1 MSLVP
6 VFLILA
12 LSVHLDMALK
22 CKKGQCKNNK
32 DETGCKPMLEGLED
46 MDCKEDSVCYREHQ
60 LTYNDEEVISVGCV
74 SKTDGKR
81 DPIASW
87 TFFDDTLTAD
97 EIKNSINKE
106 CVEKEKDKASISI
119 NIGGAGGELEAEKQK
134 VKLCVCDDKDLC
146 NFAASTRFCGM
157 TLILMGIL
165 SILL

>member
-12 LSVHLDMALK
+12 LSVHLDMAKK
-22 CKKGQCKNNK
+22 CKKGQCTNNK
-32 DETGCKPMLEGLED
+32 DEKGCKPMLEGLED

-60 LTYNDEEVISVGCV
+60 LPYGANDEEVISVGCV
-74 SKTDGKR
+74 STKDGKR
-81 DPIASW
+81 DPITPWS
-87 TFFDDTLTAD
+87 FFDDTLTVD
-97 EIKNSINKE
+97 EIKNNMNKD
-106 CVEKEKDKASISI
+106 CVEKETGGGSLGL
-119 NIGGAGGELEAEKQK
+119 GGASLEVDPKK

-146 NFAASTRFCGM
+146 NFAARTGFCGM